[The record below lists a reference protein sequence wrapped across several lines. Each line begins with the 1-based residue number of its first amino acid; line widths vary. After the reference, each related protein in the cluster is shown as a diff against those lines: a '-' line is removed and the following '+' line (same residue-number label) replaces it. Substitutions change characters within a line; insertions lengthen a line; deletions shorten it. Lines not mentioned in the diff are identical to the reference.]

1 MNDRGD
7 DTPEGELTD
16 GILDQLA
23 KYERAKIAE
32 RTRRGKL
39 KKAREGKIIA
49 SHTPDY
55 GFKYTA
61 SKDAYEVDEERMRV
75 VRHIFCMAGTE
86 GRSIH
91 EITKILAAEVV
102 RTPTGKKAWSRTL
115 IRNFISDDVYK
126 PHTYQEMG
134 ELVAP
139 EVLTRLDSERC
150 YGVWWFNRSKTK
162 TTQTSVIGHDGK
174 EYKKRAKRTPRPS
187 EEWIG
192 VPVPDSGIPREWV
205 DAAREAIKDNRKHSN
220 AGRRYWKLSGGIMY
234 CGACGHAMVA
244 HTTTLKNGQT
254 YFYYVC
260 RTRYREGH
268 DACPQNKHFSAD
280 RLEPKLGRLCRAS

>member
-39 KKAREGKIIA
+39 KKASEGKVIA
-49 SHTPDY
+49 SHTPEY

-126 PHTYQEMG
+126 PHTYQQMG

-150 YGVWWFNRSKTK
+150 YGVWWFNRRKTK

-174 EYKKRAKRTPRPS
+174 EYTRSEPSARQGRLRSGLACPYRIPAYPASGLTPRGKPSRLTASTRTPDAGAGTS
-187 EEWIG
+187 LAALCT
-192 VPVPDSGIPREWV
+192 
-205 DAAREAIKDNRKHSN
+205 AARVVMPWLRIPLR
-220 AGRRYWKLSGGIMY
+220 
-234 CGACGHAMVA
+234 
-244 HTTTLKNGQT
+244 
-254 YFYYVC
+254 
-260 RTRYREGH
+260 
-268 DACPQNKHFSAD
+268 
-280 RLEPKLGRLCRAS
+280 